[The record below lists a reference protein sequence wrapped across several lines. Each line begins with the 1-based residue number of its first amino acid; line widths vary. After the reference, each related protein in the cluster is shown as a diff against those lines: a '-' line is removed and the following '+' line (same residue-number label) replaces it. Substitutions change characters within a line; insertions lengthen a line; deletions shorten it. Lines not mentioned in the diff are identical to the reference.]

1 MLIREFPDIN
11 WIRKQSRNDFA
22 DGIASNGRQ
31 LDTKGWPTV
40 VLNTKSFGT
49 ERNGIIS
56 PFSVFLN
63 LKGTSQIRVDNK
75 IVTLDENSFCLVN
88 PGQSYDLII
97 PEQAES
103 TEVFNLHFGNE
114 FFSKAISALGQSTS
128 SLLDNPNLKVAS
140 NELPIRSFWK
150 EDAILKKINL
160 LKSKYSQ
167 GIEAPTEEE
176 ILFDIFQLSYKES
189 QMGFNAI
196 ESIKSLKATTRKEVI
211 SRLLVAL
218 DFIHSNFT
226 KDVSIDDIANV
237 AMLSKFHFLRTF
249 KEAFGQTPHQYLT
262 KIRLQKSK
270 ELLKQTS
277 WSVAEIATYLGY
289 QQANSFT
296 RLFSKTFEVSPVAYR
311 ISNFG

>member
-31 LDTKGWPTV
+31 LVSKGWPTV

-97 PEQAES
+97 PEKPES

-114 FFSKAISALGQSTS
+114 FYNQAIRVLSHSTS
-128 SLLDNPNLKVAS
+128 SLLDNPNLKLES

-150 EDAILKKINL
+150 EDAILKKIDL

-167 GIEAPTEEE
+167 GIEDPTEDD
-176 ILFDIFQLSYKES
+176 ILFDIFELTYQES
-189 QMGFNAI
+189 QKGINAI
-196 ESIKSLKATTRKEVI
+196 ESIKSMKVTTRKEII

-218 DFIHSNFT
+218 DFMHSNFT
-226 KDVSIDDIANV
+226 KEVSIDDIANV

-277 WSVAEIATYLGY
+277 WSISEISTYLGY
-289 QQANSFT
+289 QQPNSFT
-296 RLFSKTFEVSPVAYR
+296 RLFSKTFEVSPVAFR
-311 ISNFG
+311 N

>member
-31 LDTKGWPTV
+31 LVSKGWPTV

-56 PFSVFLN
+56 PFSVFMN

-75 IVTLDENSFCLVN
+75 IVRLDENSFCLVN

-97 PEQAES
+97 PENQES

-114 FFSKAISALGQSTS
+114 FFNKAIRVLSHSTS

-150 EDAILKKINL
+150 EETILEKIDL
-160 LKSKYSQ
+160 LRFKYSQ
-167 GIEAPTEEE
+167 GIAAPTEEE
-176 ILFDIFQLSYKES
+176 ILFDIFKLAYNES
-189 QMGFNAI
+189 KKGINSV
-196 ESIKSLKATTRKEVI
+196 ESIKSLKVGTRKEII

-218 DFIHSNFT
+218 DFMHSNFT

-289 QQANSFT
+289 QQPNSFT
-296 RLFSKTFEVSPVAYR
+296 RLFSKTFEVSPVAFR
-311 ISNFG
+311 N

>member
-22 DGIASNGRQ
+22 DGIASNGQQ
-31 LDTKGWPTV
+31 LVSKGWPTV

-56 PFSVFLN
+56 PFSVFMN

-75 IVTLDENSFCLVN
+75 IVRLDENSFCLVN

-97 PEQAES
+97 PEQPES

-114 FFSKAISALGQSTS
+114 FFNQAIRVLSHSTNA
-128 SLLDNPNLKVAS
+128 LLDNPNLKVES
-140 NELPIRSFWK
+140 TELPIRSFWK
-150 EDAILKKINL
+150 EDTILEKIDFL
-160 LKSKYSQ
+160 RFKYAQ
-167 GIEAPTEEE
+167 GIETPTEDD
-176 ILFDIFQLSYKES
+176 ILFDIFQLAYVES
-189 QMGFNAI
+189 RKGFNAI
-196 ESIKSLKATTRKEVI
+196 ESIKSLKATTRKEII

-218 DFIHSNFT
+218 DFMHSNFT

-289 QQANSFT
+289 QQPNSFT
-296 RLFSKTFEVSPVAYR
+296 RLFSKTFEVSPLAFR
-311 ISNFG
+311 N

>member
-31 LDTKGWPTV
+31 LVSKGWPTV

-56 PFSVFLN
+56 PFSVFMN

-88 PGQSYDLII
+88 PGQSYDLMI
-97 PEQAES
+97 PEKPES

-114 FFSKAISALGQSTS
+114 FFDRAIRVLCHSTK
-128 SLLDNPNLKVAS
+128 SLLDNPNLKVES

-150 EDAILKKINL
+150 EDAILEKIDL
-160 LKSKYSQ
+160 LRIRYSQ
-167 GIEAPTEEE
+167 GIAAPTEEE
-176 ILFDIFQLSYKES
+176 ILFDIFQLAHKES
-189 QMGFNAI
+189 QNGLTVI
-196 ESIKSLKATTRKEVI
+196 ESIKSLKATTRKEII

-218 DFIHSNFT
+218 DYMHSNFT
-226 KDVSIDDIANV
+226 KEITIDDIANV

-296 RLFSKTFEVSPVAYR
+296 RLFSKTFELSPVAFR
-311 ISNFG
+311 N